1 LFSRTTHG
9 TGERHVPCEPIELRV
24 VVSQSKDQQGE
35 LLAEWLLW
43 THVPVAAHPR
53 GVTGEQVAEWYYWRW
68 KLETFFQLLKRTG
81 PQIEPWPQETVAA
94 IAKRV
99 LVATLAGVGVWQL
112 ARTPAPEAE
121 ELRRFLSGLRG
132 RQRKGGRAFTE
143 PALVAGLGIFLAL
156 LDTRKQS
163 EIQEIK
169 RLARR
174 FLPGPL
180 HVKI

>member
-1 LFSRTTHG
+1 
-9 TGERHVPCEPIELRV
+9 
-24 VVSQSKDQQGE
+24 
-35 LLAEWLLW
+35 
-43 THVPVAAHPR
+43 
-53 GVTGEQVAEWYYWRW
+53 
-68 KLETFFQLLKRTG
+68 
-81 PQIEPWPQETVAA
+81 VAA
-94 IAKRV
+94 IAKRL

-121 ELRRFLSGLRG
+121 ELRRFLIGLRG

-143 PALVAGLGIFLAL
+143 PALVAGLGIFLAR

-180 HVKI
+180 HVKM